1 MGVQNTRYERV
12 TVYLKKAQTKF
23 LNDLI
28 KEMSEPNVIKPSRS
42 DVIRVI
48 LDQYCNTEDWQTKG
62 LLEKIKERNNH
73 NI

>member
-23 LNDLI
+23 LNELI
-28 KEMSEPNVIKPSRS
+28 EDMSEPNVIKPSRS

-62 LLEKIKERNNH
+62 LLDKIKQKTSPS
-73 NI
+73 